1 MPHTSHRNSS
11 SFHSPLHN
19 RAHSRVNTHPQNSRQ
34 RQISPYSIVSPL
46 ACLFVRIDIPIRIHH
61 PAHLPRDATNRRR
74 HRELDTGT
82 HQHDDEEG
90 QVFEVILVSA
100 LRAIESVRVFGGGGL
115 LRGRVGIG
123 VADFG
128 GFAVVGDEDRVVD
141 VEEEGA
147 GAG

>member
-1 MPHTSHRNSS
+1 M
-11 SFHSPLHN
+11 
-19 RAHSRVNTHPQNSRQ
+19 
-34 RQISPYSIVSPL
+34 
-46 ACLFVRIDIPIRIHH
+46 
-61 PAHLPRDATNRRR
+61 
-74 HRELDTGT
+74 
-82 HQHDDEEG
+82 
-90 QVFEVILVSA
+90 SA